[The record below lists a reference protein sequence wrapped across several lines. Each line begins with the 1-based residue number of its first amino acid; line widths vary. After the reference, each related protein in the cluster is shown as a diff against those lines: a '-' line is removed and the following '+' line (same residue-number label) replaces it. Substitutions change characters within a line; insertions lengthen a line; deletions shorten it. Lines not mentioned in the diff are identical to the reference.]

1 MGALSIK
8 STAEDTVGVIG
19 RLGEKPTAIGR
30 ITKVIDEI
38 TERTNLLALNAAIL
52 AAQATDE
59 QARGSRQVTEAIH
72 RMTETVQHIAA
83 AAATQARGSEQVQRA
98 AEQTRALTGQAEG
111 MGRLVGSLASLQAAH
126 GAPAEGG
133 ARRPDGRPGAV

>member
-38 TERTNLLALNAAIL
+38 TERTNLRALSAAIL

-83 AAATQARGSEQVQRA
+83 AAATQAQG
-98 AEQTRALTGQAEG
+98 TRAQAERG
-111 MGRLVGSLASLQAAH
+111 GPAGALGGAA
-126 GAPAEGG
+126 PGG
-133 ARRPDGRPGAV
+133 ARGPDGGRRAEAR

>member
-30 ITKVIDEI
+30 ITKFIDEI

-59 QARGSRQVTEAIH
+59 Q
-72 RMTETVQHIAA
+72 
-83 AAATQARGSEQVQRA
+83 VQRA

-111 MGRLVGSLASLQAAH
+111 VGRLVRSVAPLQAAH